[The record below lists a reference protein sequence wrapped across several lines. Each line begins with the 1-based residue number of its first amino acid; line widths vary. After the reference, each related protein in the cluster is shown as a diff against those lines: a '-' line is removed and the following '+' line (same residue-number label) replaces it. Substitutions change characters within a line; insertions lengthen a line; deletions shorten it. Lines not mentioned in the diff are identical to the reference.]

1 MFVIPSFTNGTMK
14 EVKKNDSFCKLTI
27 FVDKNDVRVVIA
39 EAQGFEMIHLPN
51 EVFEWHKRTSYVEIG
66 GD

>member
-1 MFVIPSFTNGTMK
+1 MK